1 MQKKTTRKLRELLAT
16 GKTIVRP
23 ACYDPLSALTA
34 QKIGFEFVG
43 IGGFAQGAHS
53 TLTEPLLNLSDMT
66 RFAERITAV
75 IDIPI
80 MVDVGAGFG
89 EAIQVWNTVRE
100 MERVGVAG
108 MQIEDQVYPKRA
120 HYHRDYQERTIEL
133 DHMLEKITAAV
144 EARRDKDFV
153 ICGRT
158 DTMKTEGFKEA
169 VRRGNA
175 FAEAGADIIYIF
187 PNNLEETKQAP
198 KEIKAPLVYGVSH
211 GNRVGRP
218 LPTPEELGEWGYR
231 VISYPTLLIL
241 EVFGTIKRV
250 LTDLKNN
257 SGKGVDIAE
266 MVKLRKEIEDTIG
279 LEHLY
284 AIEERTTEK
293 DRKRA

>member
-1 MQKKTTRKLRELLAT
+1 
-16 GKTIVRP
+16 
-23 ACYDPLSALTA
+23 
-34 QKIGFEFVG
+34 
-43 IGGFAQGAHS
+43 
-53 TLTEPLLNLSDMT
+53 
-66 RFAERITAV
+66 
-75 IDIPI
+75 
-80 MVDVGAGFG
+80 VDVGAGFG

-100 MERVGVAG
+100 MERIGIAG

-133 DHMLEKITAAV
+133 EHMLEKITAAK
-144 EARRDKDFV
+144 EARRDPDFV

-175 FAEAGADIIYIF
+175 FAEAGADIIYVF
-187 PNNLEETKQAP
+187 PNNLEETKNAP
-198 KEIKAPLVYGVSH
+198 KAINAPVVYGVSH

-218 LPTPEELGEWGYR
+218 VLTPAELASYGYR

-241 EVFGTIKRV
+241 EVFGTLKRV
-250 LTDLKNN
+250 LTDLKTND
-257 SGKGVDIAE
+257 GKSVDQQE
-266 MVKLRKEIEDTIG
+266 MIKLRKEIEDTIG